1 MHSWNRGSSYNQTST
16 WTATFKFEADLDL
29 SLISRSHMVRVP
41 ATKLHSASSCRKYQR
56 PGLNSCPLPKSTS
69 VSWISPIP
77 RTNCKLE
84 FIVFRIKR
92 FIKMEVPKISM
103 LQPKISNTMISS
115 IVCLPVPV
123 RQVAFQKDILWLA
136 NHLAND
142 IIDIILY
149 TWHVFTAYEWHSISK
164 NHCQI

>member
-1 MHSWNRGSSYNQTST
+1 MLHWNIALLYSITVTIHINDNIIFSVNLNIYFFFSS
-16 WTATFKFEADLDL
+16 ARADSEVVKRRLQWWWDRL
-29 SLISRSHMVRVP
+29 
-41 ATKLHSASSCRKYQR
+41 
-56 PGLNSCPLPKSTS
+56 
-69 VSWISPIP
+69 
-77 RTNCKLE
+77 
-84 FIVFRIKR
+84 IVFESQAKTWLDRT
-92 FIKMEVPKISM
+92 FLLQLFL

-123 RQVAFQKDILWLA
+123 RQVAFQKDVLWLA

>member
-1 MHSWNRGSSYNQTST
+1 MLHWNIALLYSITVTIHINDNIIFSVNLNIYFFFSSVR
-16 WTATFKFEADLDL
+16 ADSEVVKRRLQWWWDRL
-29 SLISRSHMVRVP
+29 
-41 ATKLHSASSCRKYQR
+41 
-56 PGLNSCPLPKSTS
+56 
-69 VSWISPIP
+69 
-77 RTNCKLE
+77 
-84 FIVFRIKR
+84 IVFESQAKTWLDRT
-92 FIKMEVPKISM
+92 FLLQLFL

-123 RQVAFQKDILWLA
+123 RQVAFQKDVLWLA